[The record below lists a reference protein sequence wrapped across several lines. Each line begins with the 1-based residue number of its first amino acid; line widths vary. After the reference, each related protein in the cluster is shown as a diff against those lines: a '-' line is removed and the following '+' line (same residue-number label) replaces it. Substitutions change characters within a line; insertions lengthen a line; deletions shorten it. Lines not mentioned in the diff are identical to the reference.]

1 MRPWQGSD
9 ANMSAERDCD
19 VLICG
24 LGPVGQLLAL
34 LLGQAGVSV
43 LAVDQASEPYELPRA
58 AVVDDEVLR
67 IFQAAGVDRQVLADS
82 QVQEEVSF
90 VRAAS
95 GRPLCLL
102 RPVDGSHGH
111 PPLVSIHQPS
121 IERTLT
127 AALAD
132 QGTVRPSWGRR
143 LERLDQ
149 DADGVEALVRSGE
162 DGSPETVRAR
172 WAVGCDGGASW
183 VRRLLGIEF
192 GGSTFRQRW
201 LVVDVLLDRPLA
213 RVRHPHFFGDWR
225 RPIVSLPTSPGRHR
239 WEWMLHPGEDA
250 EPFLDPDSLRERI
263 DPWLEGETATV
274 ERAVVYT
281 FQARTAAR
289 WRQGRALLAG
299 DAAHLMPPFAGQ
311 GFSSGARDAA
321 NLAWKLEAVLAGAP
335 EGLLDTYEEERRPH
349 VEAMRRL
356 AVTFGGFVQTADRR
370 VALVRDAFLGALDKT
385 AIASWARERIKPLPA
400 CGAGAFAERP
410 HRIVFRR
417 GVGAQFPQP
426 VVRAGGDEVLLD
438 EVAGRNWCALSADPN
453 AAEALAAEGLR
464 VLLLGRDL
472 EDSEGAIGEW
482 LTRFGASW
490 VLLRPDRFVFA
501 LGGSGAGE
509 VLRAL
514 DGLHRNL
521 GRATSELVAGQGKE
535 ISQPLVAA

>member
-1 MRPWQGSD
+1 MRAQP
-9 ANMSAERDCD
+9 DCD

-43 LAVDQASEPYELPRA
+43 VAVDQASEPYELPRA
-58 AVVDDEVLR
+58 AVADDEVLR
-67 IFQAAGVDRQVLADS
+67 IFQSAGVDRQILADS

-90 VRAAS
+90 VTVG
-95 GRPLCLL
+95 GRPHCLL
-102 RPVDGSHGH
+102 RPVEGSHGH

-121 IERTLT
+121 IEWTLI
-127 AALAD
+127 AALAEQERARTD
-132 QGTVRPSWGRR
+132 WGRR

-149 DADGVEALVRSGE
+149 DADGVETLVRSGE
-162 DGSPETVRAR
+162 DDSTDTVRAR
-172 WAVGCDGGASW
+172 WVVGCDGGASW
-183 VRRLLGIEF
+183 IRQLLGIEF
-192 GGSTFRQRW
+192 GGSTFAQRW
-201 LVVDVLLDRPLA
+201 LVVDVLVDRPLA
-213 RVRHPHFFGDWR
+213 KVRHPHFFGDWR
-225 RPIVSLPTSPGRHR
+225 RPIVSLPMSPGRHR
-239 WEWMLHPGEDA
+239 WEWMLHPGEDP

-263 DPWLEGETATV
+263 DPWLEGETASV

-289 WRQGRALLAG
+289 WREGRVLLAG

-311 GFSSGARDAA
+311 GFGSGARDAA

-335 EGLLDTYEEERRPH
+335 EALLDTYEQERRPH

-356 AVTFGGFVQTADRR
+356 AVTLGSFVQSADRR
-370 VALVRDAFLGALDKT
+370 VAHMRDAFLAALET
-385 AIASWARERIKPLPA
+385 TGIATWARARIKPLPA
-400 CGAGAFAERP
+400 YGAGAFAERP

-426 VVRAGGDEVLLD
+426 LVRVGGEKVLLD
-438 EVAGRNWCALSADPN
+438 DAVGRGWCALSADAN
-453 AAEALAAEGLR
+453 AATTLAADGLH
-464 VLLLGRDL
+464 VLLLGRDM

-501 LGGSGAGE
+501 LGGSGGGE
-509 VLRAL
+509 IRGAL
-514 DGLHRNL
+514 DVLHRNL
-521 GRATSELVAGQGKE
+521 GRATPELIAGRSRNIPQT
-535 ISQPLVAA
+535 LVAA